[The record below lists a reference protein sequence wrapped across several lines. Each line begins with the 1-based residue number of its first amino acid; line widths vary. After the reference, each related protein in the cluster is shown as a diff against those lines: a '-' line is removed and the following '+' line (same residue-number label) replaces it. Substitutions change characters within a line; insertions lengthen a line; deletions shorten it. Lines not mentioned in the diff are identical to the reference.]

1 MEHRTLILRANWVL
15 PMSHDPLPDGEV
27 VVENGQIVAV
37 RPRSD
42 LSGAEVIEFGD
53 AILMPGLINGHCHLE
68 YTALRGL
75 DDRTPFFEWIR
86 ALVALK
92 AKCPPEI
99 WLPSALLGAAEL
111 IASGVTFVSDNT
123 DSGVSA
129 EVLARAGL
137 RGRVYQ
143 EVFGIESPPDDAAV
157 LRELGA
163 KLDALRTTL
172 QHYEAT
178 ERISLGIAPHAIYT
192 VRDSL
197 MRAVRQYA
205 REGGLPLS
213 IHAAESSEE
222 VALARSGS
230 GSFAEMF
237 VERKINYLP
246 PRVPPIEYLHNAG
259 ILAPDVQVVHATRAE
274 PREQEMMARSGVSVA
289 HCPRSNARL
298 LTGVAPVYAMRRLG
312 IPIVLGTDSA
322 VSGGGLDIWE
332 EVRFAA
338 LAQRAASYAAHPIW
352 RDWIGMLTLDGAKA
366 FGVDSQIGSL
376 EVGKRADVIA
386 VRTTR
391 LAFSNMPDPYAAL
404 VLVARSEDV
413 ALTMCDGR
421 ILYQDGQFTRLDVA
435 SLRASASAVQ
445 YACV

>member
-1 MEHRTLILRANWVL
+1 MQNGTLILRANWVL
-15 PMSHDPLPDGEV
+15 PMSHDPLPEGEV
-27 VVENGQIVAV
+27 VVENGQVVEV
-37 RPRSD
+37 RPRSTV
-42 LSGAEVIEFGD
+42 SGSEVIDFGD
-53 AILMPGLINGHCHLE
+53 AILLPGLVNGHCHLE

-75 DDRTPFFEWIR
+75 DDHTPFFEWIR

-123 DSGVSA
+123 DSGAGA
-129 EVLARAGL
+129 EALAQVGL

-143 EVFGIESPPDDAAV
+143 EVFGVEPEPDDAAI

-163 KLDALRTTL
+163 KLDALRMTL
-172 QHYEAT
+172 QRYEAA
-178 ERISLGIAPHAIYT
+178 ERISLGISPHAIYT

-197 MRAVRQYA
+197 MRAVRQCA
-205 REGGLPLS
+205 REQGLPLS

-237 VERKINYLP
+237 AERKINYLP
-246 PRVPPIEYLHNAG
+246 PRVPPIEYLQNAG
-259 ILAPDVQVVHATRAE
+259 ILASDVQIVHATRAE

-298 LTGVAPVYAMRRLG
+298 LTGVAPVYSMRRLG
-312 IPIVLGTDSA
+312 IPVVLGTDSA
-322 VSGGGLDIWE
+322 VSGGSLDIWE

-338 LAQRAASYAAHPIW
+338 LAQRAVSYAASPTW
-352 RDWIGMLTLDGAKA
+352 RDWIGMLTLEGAKA

-376 EVGKRADVIA
+376 EAGKRADVIA

-391 LAFSNMPDPYAAL
+391 LAFSGMPDPYAAL

-413 ALTMCDGR
+413 AMTMVDGR
-421 ILYQDGQFTRLDVA
+421 ILYRDGKFTALDPA
-435 SLRASASAVQ
+435 KLRAQ
-445 YACV
+445 LHEPLQGLG